1 MVARLGGDE
10 FVVLVRD
17 ANELS
22 VVEKYCAFAGKN
34 TAAIRVLRWF

>member
-22 VVEKYCAFAGKN
+22 VVEK
-34 TAAIRVLRWF
+34 ILRVCRKKYSSH